1 MIKVL
6 MIAAFLLLL
15 FFLFAYGM
23 YRAVFCYPPGR
34 RPDVHCIP
42 NSGLYRVHRDKML
55 ECIADMEMTPFEEVS
70 ILSTDGL
77 RLYGRFYRFKADALL
92 ILFFSWISWSLC
104 VGRIWFFQALQG
116 KRDQYSYG
124 RRARTRK
131 EWWKC
136 DYVWNHGAL

>member
-70 ILSTDGL
+70 ILSADGL

-92 ILFFSWISWSLC
+92 ILFFFMDFMESMRGTDMVFS
-104 VGRIWFFQALQG
+104 GF
-116 KRDQYSYG
+116 
-124 RRARTRK
+124 ARKTGSIFL
-131 EWWKC
+131 W
-136 DYVWNHGAL
+136 